1 MAEFELKALIT
12 GVDRLSP
19 ALSKMQ
25 KKIRGFKRQAE
36 EASQGGLALGGGLAA
51 GLTLSLKSY
60 ADQENAATGLKVAMM
75 DANGEVGKSFQDI
88 NKLAIGLGNQL
99 PGTTADFQ
107 NMMQMLVRQGI
118 PAENILGGVGKATA
132 YLAVQL
138 KKTPEAA
145 AEFAAKMQDATGT
158 ASEDMMGLFDTIQK
172 AFYLGVDD
180 TNMLSFFTKTSSV
193 LKMVNKDGLQAAQSL
208 APISVMMDQMG
219 MNGESAGNALR
230 KVIQSGLSV
239 KKIRDVNKIMAR
251 QKLGVQLDF
260 TDGKGSFGGLDN
272 MFRQLAKLRKL
283 TDVKRTGVLK
293 AIFGDD
299 AETLQVVNALID
311 KGKDGYDQIQ
321 QKMNKQASLNK
332 RVQAQLG
339 TLSNLWEAMTG
350 TATNGLAAIGG
361 AFSGD
366 AKNITQWL
374 GELGEKFTKFADEN
388 PRVIRGVVGLAA
400 GLAILKLGL
409 MGVGGAI
416 SIVSRIMSMTPIG
429 MIATAI
435 ALAAGLIITNWDV
448 VGPYFK
454 KLWETIGPYFEAG
467 WELLKKVFAWSPLG
481 MVINNWG
488 PVVKWF
494 QDMWD
499 KLKPII
505 EWFTDSSGDTVDAI
519 NSAQWGAGAYDA
531 YGTGIPARGY
541 TPYQAVDPAQSNNAS
556 GASLGSDLQPRGV
569 WKTDSKTTAT
579 ATQQRNVVAS
589 TLRTTAISEAAYA
602 VTRLP
607 APTTSAVMQNATVGQ
622 STTPAQS
629 TGWPSVTHPAL
640 NNAPAVK
647 NTVDLPT
654 WEELTDIRD
663 TLNTAIDK
671 ELSRT
676 TSDALF
682 LALRRVKADLN
693 ADINT
698 RLEQSA
704 RIIQRTPDEV
714 LPALVLAATWF
725 DNAARDADIIRRN
738 AITHPGFVPV
748 IPLKVPVQ

>member
-239 KKIRDVNKIMAR
+239 KKIRDVNKVMAR
-251 QKLGVQLDF
+251 QRLGVQLDF

-409 MGVGGAI
+409 MGVGSAI

-541 TPYQAVDPAQSNNAS
+541 TPYPAQSNNASGDTVDAINSAQWGAGAYDAYGTGIPARGYTPYPAVDPAQSNNAS
-556 GASLGSDLQPRGV
+556 DATGPNPFMINKASAPKVDGEIKVSFVNSPPGMRV
-569 WKTDSKTTAT
+569 M
-579 ATQQRNVVAS
+579 
-589 TLRTTAISEAAYA
+589 E
-602 VTRLP
+602 TR
-607 APTTSAVMQNATVGQ
+607 SSG
-622 STTPAQS
+622 
-629 TGWPSVTHPAL
+629 
-640 NNAPAVK
+640 
-647 NTVDLPT
+647 
-654 WEELTDIRD
+654 
-663 TLNTAIDK
+663 
-671 ELSRT
+671 
-676 TSDALF
+676 F
-682 LALRRVKADLN
+682 
-693 ADINT
+693 DINH
-698 RLEQSA
+698 
-704 RIIQRTPDEV
+704 DV
-714 LPALVLAATWF
+714 GY
-725 DNAARDADIIRRN
+725 
-738 AITHPGFVPV
+738 THIGR
-748 IPLKVPVQ
+748 